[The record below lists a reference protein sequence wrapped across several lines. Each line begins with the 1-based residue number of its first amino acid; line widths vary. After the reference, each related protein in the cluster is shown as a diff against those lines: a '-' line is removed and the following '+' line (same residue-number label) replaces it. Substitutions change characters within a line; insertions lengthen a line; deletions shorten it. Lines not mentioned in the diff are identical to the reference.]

1 MRIFIISTALVTLVA
16 TPLTVSAQSGSGAV
30 PGAVGGA
37 AAGAAVGGPVGAAVG
52 GVAGAAVGGALTADQ
67 STKVKTY
74 VAKEKRSSVKVTEKV
89 AVGETLPS
97 SVQFEAV
104 IPADVGVQTQYRYTV
119 VNDRTVLVHPGTRRV
134 IQVIDSATCAGNRRK
149 HNDETLDCGSARVGA
164 RIRRYAGTKRPSP
177 SEQRTRK
184 RLAAHGRKQ
193 NRDAQAGRVAWLQA
207 DRACC
212 LQQQ

>member
-67 STKVKTY
+67 STKVKAY
-74 VAKEKRSSVKVTEKV
+74 VTKEKRSSVKVTEKV

-97 SVQFEAV
+97 SVQFYA
-104 IPADVGVQTQYRYTV
+104 IPADAGVQTQYRYTV
-119 VNDRTVLVHPGTRRV
+119 VNDRTVLVDPGTRRV
-134 IQVIDSATCAGNRRK
+134 IQVI
-149 HNDETLDCGSARVGA
+149 E
-164 RIRRYAGTKRPSP
+164 
-177 SEQRTRK
+177 
-184 RLAAHGRKQ
+184 
-193 NRDAQAGRVAWLQA
+193 
-207 DRACC
+207 
-212 LQQQ
+212 